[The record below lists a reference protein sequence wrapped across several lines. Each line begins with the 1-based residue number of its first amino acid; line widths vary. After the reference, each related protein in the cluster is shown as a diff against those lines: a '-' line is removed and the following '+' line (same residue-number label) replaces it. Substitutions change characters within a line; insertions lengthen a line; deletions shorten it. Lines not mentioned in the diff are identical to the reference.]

1 VATILTFSP
10 HFSPLGDPRRTPP
23 PADTHAEVIVFPR
36 TDVRALARV
45 TGSGDTG
52 SDHAIEGLEEKDPS

>member
-10 HFSPLGDPRRTPP
+10 HADPRRTPP

-36 TDVRALARV
+36 NEIRALARL
-45 TGSGDTG
+45 TDGGET
-52 SDHAIEGLEEKDPS
+52 HAIEVRGEKEPD